1 MIATTM
7 QRIKPPES
15 HYVNAAQGWLEL
27 GLPDEATAELD
38 QLSEGWQV
46 HPDVLEV
53 RWAIVATQ
61 KRWDAAL
68 ELATELVQI
77 APGRPTGWLHRA
89 YALRRVPE
97 GGLRQAWNALLP
109 AADRFPKE
117 ALIPY
122 NLSCYACQM
131 QRLSDARAWLRRAI
145 AAGNGEHVKR
155 MALQDQDLQPL
166 WNEIQAW

>member
-1 MIATTM
+1 M
-7 QRIKPPES
+7 QRIEPPES

-27 GLPDEATAELD
+27 GLPGEANAELD
-38 QLSEGWQV
+38 LLPDRLQV

-61 KRWDAAL
+61 QRWDAAL
-68 ELATELVQI
+68 EVATELVQT
-77 APGRPTGWLHRA
+77 APSRPTGWLHRA
-89 YALRRVPE
+89 YALRRAPQ
-97 GGLRQAWNALLP
+97 GGLKQAWNALLP

-131 QRLSDARAWLRRAI
+131 RQLDAARVWLKRAFS
-145 AAGNGEHVKR
+145 AGRKEHIKK
-155 MALQDQDLQPL
+155 MALEDPDLEPL
-166 WNEIQAW
+166 WPEIPVL